1 MRSAWVPLALGLL
14 AWLPACG
21 GDAFQSCEDTAD
33 GCTATSETPPDAVV
47 PGSPVTPTGDGG
59 ASPVTAPNVTDSA
72 DPNDVVSP
80 PSAPPTPAL
89 DADATPA
96 IPDDGGAELSPT
108 VSVSPNPAP
117 SGSATSDESSP
128 TSESVVTSAPPEP
141 EPTYVFG
148 DSLITNGDF
157 GDGNQDW
164 DLERTSGGNFMPEF
178 AEDQLCLTS
187 RMSTHVVVGW
197 PANADDSL
205 ELPAGHYR
213 FAYRVRGQG
222 VRLWAK
228 VGHAYEPYEILF
240 EKEWNGTEAGW
251 HDVVHEF
258 TFDGDDAAG
267 VAFNIDLANN
277 TVCLDD
283 VSLQLAVDP
292 SDAVEPTDAA
302 VADASDAAL

>member
-1 MRSAWVPLALGLL
+1 MRTAWVSLALGLL
-14 AWLPACG
+14 AWLPACR
-21 GDAFQSCEDTAD
+21 GDAFQSCEDTPE
-33 GCTATSETPPDAVV
+33 GCAATSETPPDAVA
-47 PGSPVTPTGDGG
+47 PGSPVTPTGDAGTT
-59 ASPVTAPNVTDSA
+59 PVAPTPNETDATGPS
-72 DPNDVVSP
+72 DIVSP
-80 PSAPPTPAL
+80 PAVSPTPSA
-89 DADATPA
+89 DADVTPNL
-96 IPDDGGAELSPT
+96 PDDGGTPLAPT
-108 VSVSPNPAP
+108 ASVSPNPSPSDVPTGDANAP
-117 SGSATSDESSP
+117 TTEA
-128 TSESVVTSAPPEP
+128 VVTSAPPEP
-141 EPTYVFG
+141 EPTYTFG

-157 GDGNQDW
+157 SDGNQDW

-187 RMSTHVVVGW
+187 RMNTHVVVGW

-213 FAYRVRGQG
+213 FSYRVRGQG

-251 HDVVHEF
+251 HEVVHEF

-283 VSLQLAVDP
+283 VSLQLAIEP
-292 SDAVEPTDAA
+292 SDAA
-302 VADASDAAL
+302 VADAAP